1 MNKRSLFIF
10 FILILS
16 VFFSYQTAHASILYQ
31 QPNDGTAISAFSGA
45 DTIYTPANTTGILNA
60 WNDPVFYYT
69 TTPIYFMRYETSNCG
84 ADVPLYAYGHAG
96 VYGGY
101 GATYTPVIGT
111 GYCDETFPT
120 PIPSGVALSYFVYQ
134 SGTYTMQGSGSNS
147 GYSFN
152 GNTGASSAGGPA
164 FQLCDAGG
172 CGAFVPPP
180 TATRFQD
187 ITPADGTTTG
197 STSVVVSTNYL
208 LNNPDLANYETPP
221 VAIKIYLH
229 RTDTVGSPDQ
239 TYEDDTPVYNT
250 LTSIS
255 HTFTLPTASTWELR
269 FDLSGDGYYFVSPL
283 GIPTTFHVVSDP
295 SVGTTGYT
303 TCSITDIAGC
313 MQNALIFLFYP
324 SSASVDQFNGL
335 YNQFINKPPFGYIFA
350 IQNAL
355 KGINDTAMSAF
366 TLQSLP
372 ILNTYLFD
380 PIRLALAW
388 VLWVA
393 FAFVL
398 YHRLKNIAI

>member
-1 MNKRSLFIF
+1 MKKRSLFIF

-16 VFFSYQTAHASILYQ
+16 VLFSYQTAHASMLTGTNFISVA
-31 QPNDGTAISAFSGA
+31 QPNNMTTCQLPFDQNYVGDMAWVVSTASQYPDPTQWQLSSDTSSNWSTELGYIGVSGNNLNVQSVAQGYDEWLCNQQFNIHSNFSNAYYQLTYFNPLTNFYFLSVRWDGTHEWLGVSDLYHL
-45 DTIYTPANTTGILNA
+45 DTDNTTLIRNG
-60 WNDPVFYYT
+60 DTF
-69 TTPIYFMRYETSNCG
+69 TPPN
-84 ADVPLYAYGHAG
+84 
-96 VYGGY
+96 
-101 GATYTPVIGT
+101 
-111 GYCDETFPT
+111 
-120 PIPSGVALSYFVYQ
+120 
-134 SGTYTMQGSGSNS
+134 
-147 GYSFN
+147 
-152 GNTGASSAGGPA
+152 
-164 FQLCDAGG
+164 
-172 CGAFVPPP
+172 

-187 ITPADGTTTG
+187 ILPADDSTTS
-197 STSVVVSTNYL
+197 STIVVAS
-208 LNNPDLANYETPP
+208 ANYYLASPDTGNYSSPP
-221 VAIKIYLH
+221 TEIKMFLH
-229 RTDTVGSPDQ
+229 RTDTTGTADQDYVLDSP
-239 TYEDDTPVYNT
+239 TYNA
-250 LTSIS
+250 LTAIS

-283 GIPTTFHVVSDP
+283 GTPTTFHVVSDP
-295 SVGTTGYT
+295 AVGTSGYT

-313 MQNALIFLFYP
+313 FQNALIFLFYP

-335 YNQFINKPPFGYIFA
+335 YNQFINKPPFGYIVA

-355 KGINDTAMSAF
+355 KGINDTATSAF